1 MLCIITIMWL
11 AVSIIGNFS
20 LISFGHMN
28 LNKTN
33 DQIQNLFSV
42 SGLSKALISWCLP
55 FKNVITTLLQVQGQC
70 KTGSSTFA
78 HNFPQVY
85 WYTKPSRYKPT
96 LHVYKVIFINLITNK
111 TKNKNMF
118 LMQNK
123 PLSCN
128 CWSPIYRF
136 MQKQNKK
143 QFCIITEY
151 ILITESVVRT
161 YQIWQLSQARVG
173 DTE

>member
-1 MLCIITIMWL
+1 MHHHHHVTGSFHNWQFFTHQFWTYESEQKQRSNSKPLLSIWVIKSLDKLMLTFQKCYNN
-11 AVSIIGNFS
+11 S
-20 LISFGHMN
+20 
-28 LNKTN
+28 
-33 DQIQNLFSV
+33 
-42 SGLSKALISWCLP
+42 P
-55 FKNVITTLLQVQGQC
+55 QVQGQC